1 MACARESDIPTPGD
15 VMPFSIDG
23 YELILTL
30 LGTGSSLSKNGS
42 RPSSFPE
49 KRLIGINIH
58 WRM

>member
-1 MACARESDIPTPGD
+1 
-15 VMPFSIDG
+15 MPFSIDG

-30 LGTGSSLSKNGS
+30 LGTGGSSLSTNGS